1 MYPQNFYKIIYC
13 DLEYIIAK
21 KTFLFLTV
29 NTTTKCIAYDC
40 KRKRKRFLAAS
51 GYWHMFASFLPTI
64 QKNE

>member
-51 GYWHMFASFLPTI
+51 GY
-64 QKNE
+64 